1 VIGKPESAMVDMV
14 IADRG
19 YKLDELAMVGDRLY
33 TDLELARRA
42 GILGVAV
49 LTGET
54 SLVEI
59 AESNIKPDIIMDD
72 IGQLAN
78 IIETIKENNL

>member
-1 VIGKPESAMVDMV
+1 
-14 IADRG
+14 
-19 YKLDELAMVGDRLY
+19 
-33 TDLELARRA
+33 LARRA

-59 AESNIKPDIIMDD
+59 AESNIKPDIIMED

-78 IIETIKENNL
+78 IIETIKKNNL